1 MFRALSLHLCLFSD
15 AGSLALAID
24 GAARCLATSDPAV
37 VSVQCQLLSG
47 VKSQSVESSVQEAY
61 TPLKTSPAGYI
72 WSGFLYRCFP
82 LFNPHYYCFQ
92 TWNSYTSA
100 SGFLMRENRMT

>member
-1 MFRALSLHLCLFSD
+1 MFRALSLHLCLLSD

-24 GAARCLATSDPAV
+24 GAARCLATGDPAV

-61 TPLKTSPAGYI
+61 TPLKSSLLVIFGLVFFTVASP
-72 WSGFLYRCFP
+72 FLIHIIVFRLEIHTLLP
-82 LFNPHYYCFQ
+82 LG
-92 TWNSYTSA
+92 S
-100 SGFLMRENRMT
+100 L